1 MKRKSAPRTERFA
14 RQHRKVAAVTA
25 LFLCFTFHASGTERI
40 TAVGLGAPAFADRET
55 SATFALQQ
63 AREKN
68 WRLIFSPGI
77 MTASNR
83 VDVAFGS
90 DTDGDSVLS
99 HAETVAVVGYDCGS
113 WFILGGDGLG
123 ERWTGNPNSGAQSLT
138 MDIRL
143 SDAGDVRRVTFR
155 DDRGPFA
162 VTFNGLPPNA
172 AFLNPA
178 RWDAARLTARGGGVR
193 AEAFQVSVFP
203 DGTTIILK

>member
-1 MKRKSAPRTERFA
+1 MKRKDKPESKRSDWNRRRTA
-14 RQHRKVAAVTA
+14 AVAALV
-25 LFLCFTFHASGTERI
+25 LCLAFRSPGGGQI
-40 TAVGLGAPAFADRET
+40 AVAGLGAPAFADRET
-55 SATFALQQ
+55 SATFALPQ
-63 AREKN
+63 AGEKN
-68 WRLIFSPGI
+68 WRLRFAPGV

-99 HAETVAVVGYDCGS
+99 HAETVAVVGYDCGL

-123 ERWTGNPNSGAQSLT
+123 ERWSSGVAWSAQSMM
-138 MDIRL
+138 MDIRV
-143 SDAGDVRRVTFR
+143 SEAGELQRVRFFTDRWPYVITF
-155 DDRGPFA
+155 P
-162 VTFNGLPPNA
+162 GLPPLG

-178 RWDAARLTARGGGVR
+178 RWDTARLTARGGGAR